1 MASADLRHCTSAA
14 HLRRVR
20 SPASIPSS
28 PTSVRSSSSAI
39 FERDIEPLV
48 CPSPTSHNPHRIPR
62 AKTTELSVPSVLDS
76 AASVLATLD
85 ESNDVAVVAPASSTS
100 PAFSPSSGFTSPIG
114 SFRSRSP
121 SPLGLRVASGGS
133 GGGGPME
140 LLLSIP
146 SAQQSSSPRGVTQ
159 SLEQDGE
166 GHPHHHHHRPS
177 NSSPISISTSPM
189 MLSSHPPSPT
199 ATSSAALMPPT
210 KRLSFMSYNDLLTS
224 TPSSLISLSSL
235 TNAASSM
242 DPPPHIPSVHGYN
255 HHPCSPGVS
264 GGGSSSSARTSLR
277 GFVTSNNNNN
287 TNTNNNNN
295 EDNVGGEWEREG
307 LGKGLEERLEAWIL
321 GSTQQQQQQQQ
332 RSTSLGSSVHHPPM
346 IGARI

>member
-1 MASADLRHCTSAA
+1 MSLHS
-14 HLRRVR
+14 
-20 SPASIPSS
+20 
-28 PTSVRSSSSAI
+28 RSSSSAI

-100 PAFSPSSGFTSPIG
+100 PAFSPSSGFASPIG

-133 GGGGPME
+133 GGGGGPME

-166 GHPHHHHHRPS
+166 GHPHHHHPTHRPS
-177 NSSPISISTSPM
+177 HSSPISISTSPM

-255 HHPCSPGVS
+255 HHPCSPGN
-264 GGGSSSSARTSLR
+264 GSSSSARTSLR
-277 GFVTSNNNNN
+277 GFVTTSNNNN
-287 TNTNNNNN
+287 TNNNNNNNN

-332 RSTSLGSSVHHPPM
+332 RSTSLGSSMHHPPM